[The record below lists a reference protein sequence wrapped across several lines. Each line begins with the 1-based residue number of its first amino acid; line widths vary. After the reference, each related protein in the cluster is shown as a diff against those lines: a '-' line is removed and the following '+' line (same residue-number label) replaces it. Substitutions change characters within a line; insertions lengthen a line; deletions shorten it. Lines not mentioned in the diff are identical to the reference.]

1 MLWPN
6 NKVVPMPPMI
16 TPIAVAI
23 ATLAAI
29 STAANAKCSIF
40 SYSVNDYGKEGPARD
55 AQALL
60 DKHIAKWA
68 ADNTLKNYTTG
79 KKTVTCTLFLDVVL
93 FDEYTCKADANVCWG
108 GSVQAPA
115 KGTLPAAAQPKAE
128 KKPG

>member
-1 MLWPN
+1 
-6 NKVVPMPPMI
+6 MI

-29 STAANAKCSIF
+29 STEANAKCSIF
-40 SYSVNDYGKEGPARD
+40 SFSVNDYGKEGPARD

-108 GSVQAPA
+108 GSVAAPA
-115 KGTLPAAAQPKAE
+115 KGALPASPQPKAE